1 MLTWIFGKMTDLQLT
16 HSQPDKV
23 SGYLELKRARVNWKL
38 SLDINDVPE
47 KKFDKKANVHSDQ
60 SKQKEKEIEFSD
72 GFTDLHTVTYQKILN
87 GEGFG
92 LEDARPSIEVVH
104 KIRSFKL

>member
-47 KKFDKKANVHSDQ
+47 KNSTKRP
-60 SKQKEKEIEFSD
+60 
-72 GFTDLHTVTYQKILN
+72 TYIPINQNRRKRNRVQRWIY
-87 GEGFG
+87 
-92 LEDARPSIEVVH
+92 
-104 KIRSFKL
+104 